1 MHIVGM
7 LSEVLQ
13 LQLEFSSE
21 NTPEM
26 DRRGQLVRNLIPQE
40 LREWHAVSTEAVLPF
55 KGRLNVQGRD
65 GTGRKTFVPWIR
77 VHSPELSP
85 SAQKG
90 WYVVY
95 LFHAD
100 GGGVSLCVSHGS
112 TSFNGRDFVPR
123 SDQEVSQLMAWARGL
138 LGTQAQ
144 LLGFE
149 EGVDLG
155 SSDGL
160 SGPYERTTAFSRMYP
175 VNALPTNEQLQ
186 TDLQRAVGLLGQL
199 YHAIELGRAPETV
212 APEIQEAEAQVE
224 AIASPRRKQSTTS
237 GQGFGLSAAQRK
249 VVENRAML
257 LAKEWLEAHGFRD
270 VEDVSTKRS
279 CDYVAWKGDIEHVVE
294 VKGTTAGFGTILL
307 TANEVELHREAHPHN
322 LLIVVHD
329 IDLLDMRTQASGGQ
343 VRAIEAWEVD
353 TTVLRPLS
361 YSCKLNEV
369 SSAVP

>member
-1 MHIVGM
+1 MRELIR
-7 LSEVLQ
+7 EVLQ

-21 NTPEM
+21 NTPAME
-26 DRRGQLVRNLIPQE
+26 RRGQLVRNFIPAE
-40 LREWHAVSTEAVLPF
+40 LRQWQSVSADAVLPF
-55 KGRLNVQGRD
+55 KGRLNVQGKD

-90 WYVVY
+90 WYVVF
-95 LFHAD
+95 LFHAN

-123 SDQEVSQLMAWARGL
+123 SDEEVAQLMAWARGL
-138 LGTQAQ
+138 LGTEARV
-144 LLGFE
+144 LGFQ

-160 SGPYERTTAFSRMYP
+160 SGPYERTTAFSKLYQ
-175 VNALPTNEQLQ
+175 VDALPTDEQLKI
-186 TDLQRAVGLLGQL
+186 DLRQAVSLLGQI

-212 APEIQEAEAQVE
+212 APEVQEAQAQVE
-224 AIASPRRKQSTTS
+224 AIASPRRKLSSTS

-249 VVENRAML
+249 VVEERAMH
-257 LAKEWLEAHGFRD
+257 LAREWLDANGYRD
-270 VEDVSTKRS
+270 VEDVSAKRS
-279 CDYVAWKGDIEHVVE
+279 CDYIAWKEGTEHIVE

-307 TANEVELHREAHPHN
+307 TANEVDLHRSAHPLN

-329 IDLLDMRTQASGGQ
+329 IDLLDMRTTATGGT
-343 VRAIEAWEVD
+343 VKTIEAWQVD
-353 TTVLRPLS
+353 RAELRPLS
-361 YSCKLNEV
+361 YSCKLNEET
-369 SSAVP
+369 SAVP